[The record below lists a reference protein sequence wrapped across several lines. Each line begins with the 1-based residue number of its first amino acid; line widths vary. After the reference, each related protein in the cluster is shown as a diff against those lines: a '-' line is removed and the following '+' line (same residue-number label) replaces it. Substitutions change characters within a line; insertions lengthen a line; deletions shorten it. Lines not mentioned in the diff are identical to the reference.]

1 MNRRATIRRTT
12 IRRTTIGIGLALPLL
27 IALAGLALANV
38 QPARTA
44 DNLAYPDLAMARLAD
59 IDIVKADGQLQ
70 LRFSAT
76 IVNVGQGPFELNA
89 TRPDAASSFSVVQK
103 VYGTGGSA
111 SIPIPGA
118 DLVWGG
124 DGHVHWHV
132 RNLETYELDRL
143 DNGSKVGTGMKG
155 GFCFYDSTVF
165 NRSLPGA
172 PPAAVYV
179 PGTVCGQNDQSAS
192 AVRMGISVGYGD
204 RYPSILPDQFIDVTN
219 LTSGNYRLYAT
230 ADLSGL
236 FTEANE
242 SNNQTWVDLKLQIS
256 DKGKGSSKARV
267 IGYGPTP

>member
-1 MNRRATIRRTT
+1 MN
-12 IRRTTIGIGLALPLL
+12 RRTTIGIGFALPLL
-27 IALAGLALANV
+27 VGLATLALAIV

-44 DNLAYPDLAMARLAD
+44 DDLANPDLAMARLTD
-59 IDIVKADGQLQ
+59 IDIVNSNGQLQ

-89 TRPDAASSFSVVQK
+89 TRSATSTSWSVVQK
-103 VYGTGGSA
+103 VYGTGASA

-118 DLVWGG
+118 DLAWGG

-155 GFCFYDSTVF
+155 GFCFFDNVAF
-165 NRSLPGA
+165 NLSLPGA
-172 PPAAVYV
+172 PGAAVYV
-179 PGTVCGQNDQSAS
+179 PGTVCGQGDQNATS
-192 AVRMGISVGYGD
+192 VRMGISVGYGD
-204 RYPSILPDQFIDVTN
+204 RYGSNLPDQFIDITN
-219 LTSGNYRLYAT
+219 LTSGNYRLYAR
-230 ADLSGL
+230 ADQNGL
-236 FTEANE
+236 FTESNE
-242 SNNQTWVDLKLQIS
+242 TNNQTWVDLKLQIS